1 MLRWRFYGI
10 TDECR
15 YIRIDNPDVP
25 VVCSVELAK
34 QTAAR
39 LSLSYKK
46 RDGFSGEWFRHCR
59 CECVSDSGKSFEF

>member
-10 TDECR
+10 TDFGK

-39 LSLSYKK
+39 LSLAYKR
-46 RDGFSGEWFRHCR
+46 RDCFGGEWFRYCR
-59 CECVSDSGKSFEF
+59 CECLTDAGKSFEF